1 VSIHGHHTQ
10 SASSCQARTGTPPR
24 ARLSAPAEARKAD
37 IFRDT
42 GEKGGRG
49 RPFNAVDFARVL
61 RFLKDGRPLGLEEA
75 RGLIKK
81 CGTTFP
87 WFLAQR

>member
-1 VSIHGHHTQ
+1 M
-10 SASSCQARTGTPPR
+10 GTVPNHLPRVKRRLAQNPNLAPPR
-24 ARLSAPAEARKAD
+24 RRRRRKAHV
-37 IFRDT
+37 FRDT
-42 GEKGGRG
+42 GERGGRG

-81 CGTTFP
+81 CGTRFP